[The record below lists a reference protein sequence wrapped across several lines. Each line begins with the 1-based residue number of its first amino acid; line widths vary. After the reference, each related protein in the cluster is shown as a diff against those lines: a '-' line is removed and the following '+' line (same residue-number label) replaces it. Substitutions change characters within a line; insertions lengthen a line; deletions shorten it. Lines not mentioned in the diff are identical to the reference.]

1 MNILIVD
8 DEQNH
13 RLMLKLHL
21 EDAGHS
27 TNEAA
32 NGMEALSLLERF
44 TYDAVLLDMKM
55 DIMDGITTLG
65 MMRQRGMESPVI
77 IITAFS
83 TVKTAVEA
91 MKLGAADYL
100 TKPVD
105 IQALFEALANCT
117 TSNASA
123 EYAPVD
129 GYVFGG
135 VYSATGLGSV
145 INHLK
150 LVAPT
155 DATVLVLGESG
166 TGKELVARSV
176 HDNSR
181 RKDKPYLA
189 INCAALS
196 ENIIESELFGHV
208 KGAFTTAVKDKTGLF
223 EAADGGTLFLDE
235 IGELSQTVQ
244 AKLLRVLQEGTF
256 ERVGDTKTIK
266 TDVRIIAATNKNLK
280 KLSET
285 GDFREDLYFRL
296 AVFPVE
302 IPPLRER
309 KEELPALVKFFIE
322 KHAKRFGKLV
332 KSADDA
338 YLRALKNY
346 PFPGNIRELENL
358 VERSMILTTSQKL
371 EASTLPP
378 LGTKQAVGLSIRN
391 NERELIVK
399 ALQKTGGNKS
409 KAAEILEISRRTLH
423 NKLKEFDIED

>member
-105 IQALFEALANCT
+105 IQALFDALANCT
-117 TSNASA
+117 ASNASA

>member
-21 EDAGHS
+21 EDAGHTTS
-27 TNEAA
+27 EAA
-32 NGMEALSLLERF
+32 NGMEALAMMDKTS
-44 TYDAVLLDMKM
+44 YDAVLLDMKM

-65 MMRQRGMESPVI
+65 MMRQKGIETPVI

-91 MKLGAADYL
+91 MKLGAADYI

-105 IQALFEALANCT
+105 IQALLETLENCALSGAAC
-117 TSNASA
+117 
-123 EYAPVD
+123 EYTPVQ

-135 VYSATGLGSV
+135 VYSETGLGT
-145 INHLK
+145 IIGQLK

-155 DATVLVLGESG
+155 DATVLILGESG

-181 RKDKPYLA
+181 RKERPYLA

-285 GDFREDLYFRL
+285 GNFREDLYFRL

-322 KHAKRFGKLV
+322 KHAARFGKLV

-338 YLRALKNY
+338 YLRSLKNY
-346 PFPGNIRELENL
+346 SFPGNIRELENL
-358 VERSMILTTSQKL
+358 VERSIILTTAQKL

-378 LGTKQAVGLSIRN
+378 LGTKQTAGLSIRD

>member
-1 MNILIVD
+1 MKILIVD

-13 RLMLKLHL
+13 RLMLRLHL

-27 TNEAA
+27 TSEAA
-32 NGMEALSLLERF
+32 NGLEALSILDTQTF
-44 TYDAVLLDMKM
+44 DAVLLDMKM

-65 MMRQRGMESPVI
+65 MMRRKGIDTPVI

-83 TVKTAVEA
+83 TVKTAVES

-105 IQALFEALANCT
+105 IPALMDALKLCGQGST
-117 TSNASA
+117 C
-123 EYAPVD
+123 EYAPAD
-129 GYVFGG
+129 GYVFNG
-135 VYSATGLGSV
+135 VYSETGLGHIISQ
-145 INHLK
+145 LK

-155 DATVLVLGESG
+155 DATVLILGESG

-176 HDNSR
+176 HDNSK
-181 RKDKPYLA
+181 RKDRPYLA

-208 KGAFTTAVKDKTGLF
+208 KGAFTTAVRDKAGLF

-235 IGELSQTVQ
+235 IGELSQAVQ

-256 ERVGDTKTIK
+256 ERVGDTRTIK

-309 KEELPALVKFFIE
+309 KEELPALVRFFIE

-332 KSADDA
+332 KSADEA

-346 PFPGNIRELENL
+346 SFPGNIRELENL
-358 VERSMILTTSQKL
+358 VERSMILTTSTKL

-378 LGTKQAVGLSIRN
+378 LGTKQTGGLSIRD